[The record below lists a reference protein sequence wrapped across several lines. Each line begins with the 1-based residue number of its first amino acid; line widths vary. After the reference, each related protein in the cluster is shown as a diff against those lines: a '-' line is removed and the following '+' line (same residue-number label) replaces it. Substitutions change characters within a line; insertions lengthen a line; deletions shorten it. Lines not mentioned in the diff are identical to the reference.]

1 MKVSAL
7 LWIILILHP
16 GHTSLFLET
25 VIKFMG
31 RRGPEKQIP
40 LKEKK
45 IFFRNKRNLF
55 YFNILLR

>member
-1 MKVSAL
+1 MYVAFLKVSAL

-31 RRGPEKQIP
+31 RRGPEKTNTP
-40 LKEKK
+40 KGKE
-45 IFFRNKRNLF
+45 NLF
-55 YFNILLR
+55 